1 MSMGTSVM
9 SKRDQYRQ
17 HAAAC
22 VRLANVV
29 TAPEARKALI
39 CMAQRWY
46 ELADREPLE
55 AFSVGHPTPGDAELL
70 TGTGD

>member
-1 MSMGTSVM
+1 M
-9 SKRDQYRQ
+9 SKREQFRQ

-22 VRLANVV
+22 LRLADVA
-29 TAPEARKALI
+29 TAPEARKVLI

-55 AFSVGHPTPGDAELL
+55 EFPAGHPTQDAAELSDRHWRL
-70 TGTGD
+70 AESR

>member
-1 MSMGTSVM
+1 M
-9 SKRDQYRQ
+9 SKRERFRQ

-22 VRLANVV
+22 LRLVEVV
-29 TAPEARKALI
+29 TAPETRKALI

-46 ELADREPLE
+46 ELADREPSE
-55 AFSVGHPTPGDAELL
+55 EFPAGYQTQDGPELL

>member
-1 MSMGTSVM
+1 M
-9 SKRDQYRQ
+9 SKRDLYRQ

-22 VRLANVV
+22 LRVADVA
-29 TAPEARKALI
+29 TAIEARTALI

-55 AFSVGHPTPGDAELL
+55 EFLANRELLKEFPAGAKLL
-70 TGTGD
+70 TGAGD